1 MRGFSSAGGAS
12 GAISETLEWTLLELL
27 LELELLELL
36 LLELE
41 LELELELTLLARFT
55 FFSL

>member
-12 GAISETLEWTLLELL
+12 GAISETLECTLLELL

-41 LELELELTLLARFT
+41 LELLELTLLARFT
-55 FFSL
+55 FLSL